1 MIYSERA
8 TTVLDYP
15 STNGGVGRL
24 VEMIWRKK
32 CVAGTWLPTP
42 PSCIL
47 IPYNYTTAFDI
58 CIGIYFLLPMFM
70 VLHGL
75 YIYNYNNYIVCSCT
89 WYTLNN
95 MGLCLCRLNQK
106 CMPAG
111 HTCIHN
117 N

>member
-15 STNGGVGRL
+15 CTNGGVGRL

-47 IPYNYTTAFDI
+47 IPYNYTTALDI
-58 CIGIYFLLPMFM
+58 CIYILLTSHVYGAAWAIY
-70 VLHGL
+70 
-75 YIYNYNNYIVCSCT
+75 I
-89 WYTLNN
+89 
-95 MGLCLCRLNQK
+95 
-106 CMPAG
+106 
-111 HTCIHN
+111 
-117 N
+117 

>member
-47 IPYNYTTAFDI
+47 IPYI
-58 CIGIYFLLPMFM
+58 LPHLTY
-70 VLHGL
+70 V
-75 YIYNYNNYIVCSCT
+75 
-89 WYTLNN
+89 
-95 MGLCLCRLNQK
+95 
-106 CMPAG
+106 
-111 HTCIHN
+111 
-117 N
+117 